1 MATAAPDLLAGAP
14 ALGSGLGYRP
24 PFRADLFANR
34 ARVDFLE
41 IVADHY
47 FDAPP
52 ERLKELDLLRAHFP
66 LVAHGLDLSIG
77 SAEGVDVAYLER
89 LARLIDRI
97 APPWWSEHLCF
108 TRAGGVEIG
117 HLAALPHT
125 REAVDVVARNVE
137 QVRRRIRAPL
147 ILENVTTV
155 VRVPGAEM
163 DEPAFLTEVLARTG
177 CGWLCD
183 VANLYTNAV
192 NHGVDLDA
200 TFERW
205 PWDRLVQIHYAG
217 GRWREGVLI
226 DSHDAATSD
235 AVWKLYDRIV
245 ARAPVKGAILERD
258 ERLPP
263 FAQLL
268 DEVARARA
276 TLREHRRWA

>member
-1 MATAAPDLLAGAP
+1 MATAAPDPLAGAP

-24 PFRADLFANR
+24 PFRADLFAHR

-52 ERLKELDLLRAHFP
+52 EKLKELDLLCAHFP

-77 SAEGVDVAYLER
+77 SAEGVDIAYVER

-163 DEPAFLTEVLARTG
+163 DEPAFLTEVLERTG

-200 TFERW
+200 TFECW

-217 GRWREGVLI
+217 GRWRDGVLI

-235 AVWKLYDRIV
+235 AVWRLYDRIV

-263 FAQLL
+263 FVQLL
-268 DEVARARA
+268 NEVARARA
-276 TLREHRRWA
+276 TLREHRRWG